1 MTTVRQI
8 RSSGERELI
17 IFDIDDTLF
26 HTTAQISVL
35 DTDGKVMRTLTN
47 QQFNTFKLPAG
58 WSFDFGEFRNAKIF
72 AKESTPIKPMINRL
86 KKLMVDSPS
95 ARFVFLTARE
105 NFDDKA
111 LFLDTFKKQGIDMS
125 RVFVHRAGN
134 LTGGAIPALKVKIV
148 SGHLDSR
155 AYDKVQLFDDA
166 PANLKAFLKMRKAYK
181 WVTFTAFLVKA
192 NGSVKEI
199 K

>member
-8 RSSGERELI
+8 RSLGERELI

-35 DTDGKVMRTLTN
+35 DTDGKIMRTLTN

-58 WSFDFGEFRNAKIF
+58 WSFDFGEFRNAKMF
-72 AKESTPIKPMINRL
+72 AKESTPIKPMISRL
-86 KKLMVDSPS
+86 KKLMVDFKN
-95 ARFVFLTARE
+95 ARFVFLTARDD
-105 NFDDKA
+105 FDDKQ

-125 RVFVHRAGN
+125 RVYVHRAGK
-134 LTGGAIPALKVKIV
+134 LSAGSTAARKVTIV
-148 SGHLDSR
+148 AGHLDSR
-155 AYDKVQLFDDA
+155 AYDKVHLYDDA
-166 PANLKAFLKMRKAYK
+166 PSNLKAFLNMRKKYQ

-192 NGSVKEI
+192 NGTVKQM